1 MVLQFA
7 VTGSGYY
14 VFHMLH
20 TNSCQL
26 KLLNAVNNSMTVN
39 PGRRMLGSF
48 EHDPSM
54 LDFFYKHLSLLSCLE
69 INMTLILTYKLEALT
84 FLVIT
89 PKTAPTLGFAEHR
102 GDFWLHAHLSF
113 SVLS

>member
-1 MVLQFA
+1 
-7 VTGSGYY
+7 
-14 VFHMLH
+14 
-20 TNSCQL
+20 
-26 KLLNAVNNSMTVN
+26 
-39 PGRRMLGSF
+39 
-48 EHDPSM
+48 
-54 LDFFYKHLSLLSCLE
+54 
-69 INMTLILTYKLEALT
+69 MTLILTYKLEALT